1 MSQSET
7 TLEQLLPLELKLRIL
22 EGELDRLESD
32 ARWLEKRK
40 SEVIQE
46 IELCQKELHLR
57 RSNNGGIK
65 RIK

>member
-1 MSQSET
+1 MNQGESS
-7 TLEQLLPLELKLRIL
+7 LEQLLPLELKLRIL

-40 SEVIQE
+40 SEVIQD
-46 IELCQKELHLR
+46 IELCKKELLQR
-57 RSNNGGIK
+57 RSNSGFT

>member
-1 MSQSET
+1 MSQSESS
-7 TLEQLLPLELKLRIL
+7 LEQLLPLELKLRIL

-40 SEVIQE
+40 TEVLEDIQA
-46 IELCQKELHLR
+46 CKKELLLR
-57 RSNNGGIK
+57 KSQAALK

>member
-1 MSQSET
+1 MNQGESS
-7 TLEQLLPLELKLRIL
+7 LEQLLPLELKLRIL

-40 SEVIQE
+40 SEVEQD
-46 IELCQKELHLR
+46 IESCKKELLQR
-57 RSNNGGIK
+57 RSNSGFK

>member
-7 TLEQLLPLELKLRIL
+7 SLEQLLPLELKLRIL

-32 ARWLEKRK
+32 SRWLEKRK
-40 SEVIQE
+40 AEVIQD
-46 IELCQKELHLR
+46 IDLCKKELLQR
-57 RSNNGGIK
+57 RTKVDIK

>member
-7 TLEQLLPLELKLRIL
+7 SLEQLLPLELKLRIL

-32 ARWLEKRK
+32 ARWLEKR
-40 SEVIQE
+40 SAEVIQD
-46 IELCQKELHLR
+46 INSCKKELLQR
-57 RSNNGGIK
+57 RHKAGIK

>member
-1 MSQSET
+1 MNQSET
-7 TLEQLLPLELKLRIL
+7 SLEQLLPLELKLRIL

-40 SEVIQE
+40 AEVIQD
-46 IELCQKELHLR
+46 IDSCKKELLQR
-57 RSNNGGIK
+57 RQKAGIN

>member
-7 TLEQLLPLELKLRIL
+7 SLEQLLPLELKLRIL

-32 ARWLEKRK
+32 SRWLEKRK
-40 SEVIQE
+40 AEVIQD
-46 IELCQKELHLR
+46 IDSCKKELLLR
-57 RSNNGGIK
+57 RTKADIK

>member
-40 SEVIQE
+40 SEVLQE
-46 IELCQKELHLR
+46 IELCKKELHQR
-57 RSNNGGIK
+57 RSNNGGFK

>member
-1 MSQSET
+1 MNQGESS
-7 TLEQLLPLELKLRIL
+7 LEQLLPLELKLRIL

-40 SEVIQE
+40 SEVQQD
-46 IELCQKELHLR
+46 IELCKKELLQR
-57 RSNNGGIK
+57 RSNSGFK

>member
-7 TLEQLLPLELKLRIL
+7 SLEQLLPLELKLRIL

-40 SEVIQE
+40 AEVIKD
-46 IELCQKELHLR
+46 ILSCKKELLLR
-57 RSNNGGIK
+57 KSQSELK

>member
-7 TLEQLLPLELKLRIL
+7 SLEQLLPLELKLRIL

-32 ARWLEKRK
+32 SRWLEKRK
-40 SEVIQE
+40 AEVIHD
-46 IELCQKELHLR
+46 IDSCKKELLQR
-57 RSNNGGIK
+57 RTKADIK

>member
-1 MSQSET
+1 MNQSET
-7 TLEQLLPLELKLRIL
+7 SLEQLLPLELKLRIL

-40 SEVIQE
+40 AEVIQD
-46 IELCQKELHLR
+46 IDSCKKELLQR
-57 RSNNGGIK
+57 RHKTGIN

>member
-7 TLEQLLPLELKLRIL
+7 SLEQLLPLELKLRIL

-40 SEVIQE
+40 AEVIQD
-46 IELCQKELHLR
+46 IDSCKKELLQR
-57 RSNNGGIK
+57 RQKAGIK

>member
-1 MSQSET
+1 MNQGESS
-7 TLEQLLPLELKLRIL
+7 LEQLLPLELKLRIL

-40 SEVIQE
+40 SEVQQD
-46 IELCQKELHLR
+46 IESCKKELLQR
-57 RSNNGGIK
+57 RGNSGIK

>member
-1 MSQSET
+1 MNQGESS
-7 TLEQLLPLELKLRIL
+7 LEQLLPLELKLRIL

-40 SEVIQE
+40 SEVQQD
-46 IELCQKELHLR
+46 IESCKKELLQR
-57 RSNNGGIK
+57 RSNAGFK